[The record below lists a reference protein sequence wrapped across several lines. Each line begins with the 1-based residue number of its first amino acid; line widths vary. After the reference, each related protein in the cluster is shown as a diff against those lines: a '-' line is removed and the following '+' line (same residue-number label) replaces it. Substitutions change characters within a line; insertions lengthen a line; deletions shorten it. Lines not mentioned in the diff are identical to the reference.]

1 MTTEHKFTAYL
12 RENQPKVWNSLVQAA
27 QEGLIVIDE
36 ELDSVTATNRLLLTY
51 PDLHA
56 VLCYLI
62 DNWAVRE
69 KESHGASSWEMLIKG
84 LEHES

>member
-1 MTTEHKFTAYL
+1 MAGDHKFTSYL
-12 RENQPKVWNSLVQAA
+12 QDNQPKVWASLVHAA
-27 QEGLIVIDE
+27 EEGLVVINE

-56 VLCYLI
+56 MLCFLV

-69 KESHGASSWEMLIKG
+69 KEVHGKSSWGQLIKG
-84 LEHES
+84 LKNE